1 MFTSNLTLLP
11 DKSKFIKFICS
22 IPVILIVTYFST
34 FIGVCLLILRVCTTK
49 KEKLFTVPVTLFLIG
64 LLLVLSKNFKDIFDG
79 LELAYMSPNTLSNF
93 INRLPGFGKT
103 LMILSVV
110 YFIIAAIVKG
120 ILAIITALIAF
131 FTLKAISN
139 EVKKHE
145 EKEEKEEEIEV
156 EPVEI
161 HIMECPNCGSTVK
174 FKGRKGTCK
183 YCKSEVEYIP
193 KKR

>member
-34 FIGVCLLILRVCTTK
+34 FIGVCLLILRVCITK

-64 LLLVLSKNFKDIFDG
+64 LLLVLSKNFTDMFKG
-79 LELAYMSPNTLSNF
+79 LEIPHISPNTVSDVL
-93 INRLPGFGKT
+93 NRLPSFGKT

-110 YFIIAAIVKG
+110 YFIIAVIVKG
-120 ILAIITALIAF
+120 ILAIISALVAF
-131 FTLKAISN
+131 LALKAISN

-145 EKEEKEEEIEV
+145 EKDEKEEEKTEV

-161 HIMECPNCGSTVK
+161 HIIECPNCGATVK
-174 FKGRKGTCK
+174 FKGKQGTCK
-183 YCKSEVEYIP
+183 YCKSVVEYKR
-193 KKR
+193 KK